1 MVLGAR
7 PGLESASMN
16 GMPVGTPEAP
26 HPEHHHFVQA
36 PVRPLD
42 EDGIAA
48 TITGTALF
56 ALVTVVLVI
65 MRARLDA
72 AGHGWWLWVGV
83 TGVAVGGIGYLYC
96 RRRAARGA

>member
-7 PGLESASMN
+7 PGLESPSMN
-16 GMPVGTPEAP
+16 GIPAATSRVP

-42 EDGIAA
+42 EDGITA
-48 TITGTALF
+48 TITGTVLF
-56 ALVTVVLVI
+56 ALATVVMIAV
-65 MRARLDA
+65 RSRLDA